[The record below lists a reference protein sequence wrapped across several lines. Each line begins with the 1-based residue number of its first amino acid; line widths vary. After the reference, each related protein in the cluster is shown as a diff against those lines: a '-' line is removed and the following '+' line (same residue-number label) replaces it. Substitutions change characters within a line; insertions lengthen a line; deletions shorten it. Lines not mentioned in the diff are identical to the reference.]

1 MALVDFHGLVSLYKL
16 APSNVG
22 STTNPSRP
30 PPMPAPKP
38 IRPPSPSV
46 EGSQPR
52 PTKSQFDTPKRQSR
66 FVIHSAPNST
76 PIAKGSS
83 IRQKQDVDTDDG
95 GKYNSDDYRQ
105 FIIQDFERHRVFVG
119 MDDFMKQVLHVPDDW
134 KSQWAEAIKEVKLN
148 EHFDAC
154 LSAYSEKCGATGF
167 KEDALYGPLVKMIN
181 SLLEVTCKSTVDAV
195 KPKTPQRFI
204 RNDPQK
210 LYHGV
215 LDKANLSPDIIALHE
230 DRYNKLK
237 SEERE
242 NGQLDTSFITWAHPL
257 QVLEV
262 KHFNTALVDGTYMPR
277 LRMKEG
283 CDPMSNHAE
292 STKNSRHPK
301 KKDAPK
307 ESASAPPQ
315 PVSQAVKRPADESS
329 GTSRK
334 APKKSQKSTPGG
346 ASAAT
351 EGKTHQVLSGQ
362 LVASPRTVETDRQK
376 EVYVQIGKYLLEQF
390 SIPAFRSHATIGLID
405 RDRIQLYHANRSVIL
420 VSSAIKFT
428 SNDKGDGLDKLI
440 AIMIAFT
447 RLSLCDNGI
456 LHNLT
461 GSKLFQ
467 DNQQLVTSNE
477 KSKVLSVQKGRKL
490 ELEKDGKSL
499 TLTYGDVISHEPSL
513 VGRAT
518 AVLHATSPKWQD
530 KDLVVK
536 ISWPG
541 ARRTSESEFLKKA
554 IEEAKRTPDQ
564 WAVNHLPGL
573 LFDFDVDFDKDST
586 HGKVASMLEG
596 AEFVETEKE
605 YKYERR
611 VLRIL
616 VQERLYAL
624 KTLTDVKEIAQV
636 LLDIACIHWWLREK
650 VGILHRDLSLN
661 NIMYRRIN
669 GKVYGVLTDFDL
681 SSWTAS
687 LTGDYKSTSQQ
698 RTGTPP
704 YMAYELLKGTENLHL
719 YRHDVESLFYIM
731 LILASHHEIHIP
743 QDMKKEAGGV
753 RMRPDIKR
761 LPYARWF
768 DQPLYEALADAKYRF
783 LRDPAELD
791 LSPSFEDFRDWI
803 ESIQSSFQKG
813 LYAREGHKYRLQD
826 FQKSRNKQSGASGVA
841 PTFDGETLG
850 GHVGYSMLID
860 SARGLRGELEGLIV
874 RYDTTPAGVDAAD
887 A

>member
-16 APSNVG
+16 ARSNVG

-46 EGSQPR
+46 EGPQLR
-52 PTKSQFDTPKRQSR
+52 PTKSQFDTPKRQPD
-66 FVIHSAPNST
+66 FVIHSAPNIT
-76 PIAKGSS
+76 PIAKGTS

-95 GKYNSDDYRQ
+95 GKYNSDDYKQ

-134 KSQWAEAIKEVKLN
+134 KTQWAEAIKEVKSNKDFKEYL
-148 EHFDAC
+148 
-154 LSAYSEKCGATGF
+154 LSYSEKCEADGIR
-167 KEDALYGPLVKMIN
+167 EDALYGPMVKMIN
-181 SLLEVTCKSTVDAV
+181 SLLEVTSKSTVDAV

-242 NGQLDTSFITWAHPL
+242 NGQLDMSFITWAHPL

-262 KHFNTALVDGTYMPR
+262 KHFDTALVDGTYMPR
-277 LRMKEG
+277 LRMKGTLAAFFSRRASNDKETEG

-292 STKNSRHPK
+292 PPKISRHPK
-301 KKDAPK
+301 KKGALK

-351 EGKTHQVLSGQ
+351 EGKSHQVLSGRI
-362 LVASPRTVETDRQK
+362 VPDPRTGETDRQK
-376 EVYVQIGKYLLEQF
+376 QVYVQIGKYLLEQF

-405 RDRIQLYHANRSVIL
+405 RDRIQLYHANHSVIL

-428 SNDKGDGLDKLI
+428 LDSEGGGLDKLI

-467 DNQQLVTSNE
+467 DNQQLVTSDE
-477 KSKVLSVQKGRKL
+477 KSKVLSVQKGKKL
-490 ELEKDGKSL
+490 ELEKDGEPL

-518 AVLHATSPKWQD
+518 AVLHATSPKWQG

-541 ARRTSESEFLKKA
+541 AGRTSESEFLKKA

-596 AEFVETEKE
+596 AEFVEKEKE

-636 LLDIACIHWWLREK
+636 LLDIACSAYFHSSSRC
-650 VGILHRDLSLN
+650 HT
-661 NIMYRRIN
+661 
-669 GKVYGVLTDFDL
+669 LT
-681 SSWTAS
+681 
-687 LTGDYKSTSQQ
+687 
-698 RTGTPP
+698 
-704 YMAYELLKGTENLHL
+704 
-719 YRHDVESLFYIM
+719 
-731 LILASHHEIHIP
+731 LI
-743 QDMKKEAGGV
+743 
-753 RMRPDIKR
+753 
-761 LPYARWF
+761 
-768 DQPLYEALADAKYRF
+768 
-783 LRDPAELD
+783 
-791 LSPSFEDFRDWI
+791 
-803 ESIQSSFQKG
+803 
-813 LYAREGHKYRLQD
+813 
-826 FQKSRNKQSGASGVA
+826 
-841 PTFDGETLG
+841 
-850 GHVGYSMLID
+850 
-860 SARGLRGELEGLIV
+860 
-874 RYDTTPAGVDAAD
+874 
-887 A
+887 